1 MCINTT
7 ALQGRGLGLNVKQE
21 REGRQQ
27 SGHRE
32 NWLGGRWD
40 VCPWIPAA
48 MSFPMSFL
56 RLNTA
61 L

>member
-7 ALQGRGLGLNVKQE
+7 ALQGTGLNVKQE
-21 REGRQQ
+21 GEGRQQ

-40 VCPWIPAA
+40 V
-48 MSFPMSFL
+48 SL
-56 RLNTA
+56 
-61 L
+61 